1 MSDVELD
8 PEDITENPDPESAQ
22 EGDDDDDAQNNTEAE
37 SEAASVSVGNVNLTN
52 NNTESHPHNAVE
64 GDGGTGVN
72 EVHNAGAAVDD
83 IEIHCEVSVDNA
95 NVALGVDN
103 ALDDES
109 ELLAEGDQGRAVEA
123 ALEDS
128 GFNNN
133 FAAEDEQYLPVIGAD
148 CSLEP
153 ESNIGVHSFERDG
166 GAEGCIGDG
175 QVSNNKRPQAE
186 RTESCG
192 QLVSHANQYGAGSPD
207 SYVQQNIAEQRDN
220 GIDAASASGVN
231 EMLIPESEV
240 EEMLNNSG
248 ANEGINIEKEPTES
262 DQEDNVM
269 GANDLDL
276 SNEQHVQSSTNNIG
290 RNVVEHVEAG
300 ASAVN
305 IDVDNV
311 VESNEQSNENINGAV
326 PEDEMNAVCS
336 SNIIITETDSYQP
349 ECDQSDVEACSN
361 QSSPCR
367 RNPIENDQQDN
378 LTTNQANIVNL
389 KMNGSKQAE
398 SSCSE
403 SESSG
408 SFPHSDNAVSVHSE
422 NKKVDLTN
430 LDLSKDKGA
439 IPKRTAQSNMTM
451 NNRNP
456 SSSSDNCS
464 EVNSMIHI
472 DSEDE
477 LLSELDATLK
487 DNNSDS
493 SKHSKSKANPDNLV
507 NDESHS
513 QKSAMS
519 NVDVDDKN
527 SDDVVDHKSCD
538 QCVKNS
544 VKCSFSDTPGPKK
557 ESLDN
562 PGQKEFKSQMK
573 QAKQLLMDRECEIS
587 RLREDISEL
596 KERVE
601 TVTSERDS
609 GRRELEKL
617 REHNADDLYLP
628 QIKEL
633 EYTIAHQQTEIK
645 GLKEKLSSHDVS
657 PNSAIAS
664 MQGEMKVRVEQIN
677 QQFEEANREKDSM
690 VMKYAQA
697 EHKNLECLK
706 RAERAEGKLRELDKE
721 RAQFLEKMRII
732 KDHRSKV
739 SADLEAKIVE
749 IANLNRELD
758 KSREMV
764 CSTDTRVKWAQN
776 KLKAE
781 LDAHKDTKSQLDKM
795 SVKLKEA
802 KEETQQ
808 IRRDCQG
815 IIKQYQESEEVKSN
829 SLDKELKQKESELL
843 ENQVQKTN
851 FELGQVKALRELE
864 TVKDQLKDSKAK
876 LSALQEKLSTTV
888 AGKEQASLTVE
899 KYGELIQKQKKEI
912 QELRERVESLIQYK
926 TDFISAQEMIKS
938 LDTEIA
944 ELKITNKELVADMDA
959 CRRRETDKLELT
971 AKLSRKNAELQSE
984 NTTLSNKVMKLTE
997 DLQKVEMESQ
1007 DVETKLKGLVESLAT
1022 EKKLR
1027 KEEAQSFST
1036 RLAGKAKAVEDLSR
1050 KFDDERDEIKTLKRK
1065 HANNVKDLTRQLQQ
1079 VRRKLENYET
1089 TSNGDKD
1096 TVSLGSRT
1104 SSNGSL
1110 NTVGI
1115 AEQTNTH
1122 VIQPSQAPSNMQ
1134 KHSPQEQEYPV
1145 ITEQVEV
1152 DKQMLIERIVKL
1164 QRAMARKTKKIEF
1177 MDDHISQLIDEIQ
1190 KKNKILQSYILKEE
1204 AGTMT
1209 SNFRDKAKHSV
1220 ESSDKIVEELQKDDR
1235 SLLEISRK
1243 HSIMGSLYSS
1253 HSNDGS
1259 MTLDLS
1265 MEINRKLQAVLED
1278 TILKNMTL
1286 KESLDTLGAEIARL
1300 SQENRQLQL
1309 TMQQKSRPR
1318 TNPTHR

>member
-1 MSDVELD
+1 MNEDGLSFIWIDNTCTSPRPPTFGLGCGVLCWIIVMKHVALGCHYSGLDVLR
-8 PEDITENPDPESAQ
+8 
-22 EGDDDDDAQNNTEAE
+22 
-37 SEAASVSVGNVNLTN
+37 
-52 NNTESHPHNAVE
+52 
-64 GDGGTGVN
+64 
-72 EVHNAGAAVDD
+72 
-83 IEIHCEVSVDNA
+83 VDNA

-527 SDDVVDHKSCD
+527 RDDVVDHKSCD

-573 QAKQLLMDRECEIS
+573 QAKQL
-587 RLREDISEL
+587 REDISEL

-601 TVTSERDS
+601 T
-609 GRRELEKL
+609 
-617 REHNADDLYLP
+617 
-628 QIKEL
+628 L

-657 PNSAIAS
+657 AKRAIAS
-664 MQGEMKVRVEQIN
+664 LQGEMK
-677 QQFEEANREKDSM
+677 EANREKDSM

-732 KDHRSKV
+732 KDHRSK
-739 SADLEAKIVE
+739 
-749 IANLNRELD
+749 
-758 KSREMV
+758 
-764 CSTDTRVKWAQN
+764 
-776 KLKAE
+776 
-781 LDAHKDTKSQLDKM
+781 DTKSQLDKM

-815 IIKQYQESEEVKSN
+815 IIKQYQNVQAIIEIKRVHESEEVKSN

-938 LDTEIA
+938 LDMEIA

-1050 KFDDERDEIKTLKRK
+1050 KFDDERDEIKTLKQSLK
-1065 HANNVKDLTRQLQQ
+1065 PFFLSLSQDLTRQLQQ

-1164 QRAMARKTKKIEF
+1164 QRAMARKNEKIEF

-1209 SNFRDKAKHSV
+1209 SNFRDKAK
-1220 ESSDKIVEELQKDDR
+1220 
-1235 SLLEISRK
+1235 LEISRK

>member
-573 QAKQLLMDRECEIS
+573 QAKQL
-587 RLREDISEL
+587 REDISEL

-601 TVTSERDS
+601 T
-609 GRRELEKL
+609 
-617 REHNADDLYLP
+617 
-628 QIKEL
+628 L

-664 MQGEMKVRVEQIN
+664 MQGEM
-677 QQFEEANREKDSM
+677 
-690 VMKYAQA
+690 
-697 EHKNLECLK
+697 
-706 RAERAEGKLRELDKE
+706 
-721 RAQFLEKMRII
+721 
-732 KDHRSKV
+732 
-739 SADLEAKIVE
+739 
-749 IANLNRELD
+749 
-758 KSREMV
+758 
-764 CSTDTRVKWAQN
+764 
-776 KLKAE
+776 
-781 LDAHKDTKSQLDKM
+781 KDTKSQLDKM

-1036 RLAGKAKAVEDLSR
+1036 RLAGKAKA
-1050 KFDDERDEIKTLKRK
+1050 
-1065 HANNVKDLTRQLQQ
+1065 DLTRQLQQ

-1134 KHSPQEQEYPV
+1134 KHSPQEQ
-1145 ITEQVEV
+1145 
-1152 DKQMLIERIVKL
+1152 
-1164 QRAMARKTKKIEF
+1164 
-1177 MDDHISQLIDEIQ
+1177 
-1190 KKNKILQSYILKEE
+1190 SYILKEE

-1209 SNFRDKAKHSV
+1209 SNFRDKAK
-1220 ESSDKIVEELQKDDR
+1220 
-1235 SLLEISRK
+1235 LEISRK